1 MRTVRAGPFTAA
13 IVALVA
19 IGFGALAG
27 CGSGPGQR
35 DTVEPIPTFSN
46 DPGGRAL
53 GPTPERETLLPI
65 DCTDVLAG
73 PAMSAL
79 LGQPVD
85 SVSVHTVLGLPAP
98 SVGRLERL
106 TCQYDRPGHRAATPD
121 LEMVLAAYSSRSAAD
136 KQLGTNTAA
145 ERFEAASS
153 DSLSIGSAR
162 AVLFDERVKTVLM
175 VSSGRSSITMTMQ
188 RGVVP
193 AEYIRAVM
201 VDMVQR
207 VLPNL
212 APEPTG
218 ESR

>member
-1 MRTVRAGPFTAA
+1 MRAGPFTAG
-13 IVALVA
+13 IVALAA
-19 IGFGALAG
+19 IVFGALAG
-27 CGSGPGQR
+27 CGNSAGQR
-35 DTVEPIPTFSN
+35 DTEEPIPTFSN
-46 DPGGRAL
+46 EPGSGRAL
-53 GPTPERETLLPI
+53 GPTQRETLLPI

-106 TCQYDRPGHRAATPD
+106 TCQYDRPGHRAATAD
-121 LEMVLAAYSSRSAAD
+121 LEMVLAAYTSRAAAD
-136 KQLGTNTAA
+136 KQLSTNVAA
-145 ERFEAASS
+145 ERFEAAAS

-162 AVLFDERVKTVLM
+162 AVLFDEKVKSVLM

-193 AEYIRAVM
+193 PEYTRAVM

-212 APEPTG
+212 AREPTG